1 MVLFVDAAAVFF
13 RSHEVTDI
21 PEAGHKISANSP
33 TKKNVGI
40 AFGVLFAVLLIVVFA
55 VVFYKPSRR

>member
-1 MVLFVDAAAVFF
+1 MVDAVVCFF

-21 PEAGHKISANSP
+21 PEAGHKTAESNN
-33 TKKNVGI
+33 TKKYVGI

-55 VVFYKPSRR
+55 VVIYKPSRR